1 MLRVSTMKKVNTMH
15 EVPETSKGKAK
26 KVKRNLDVQLDEES
40 GSGAERNDASEQDN
54 DSGSG
59 ISSVKKKKAKPLNVN
74 CRVEQFGLLMEGL
87 EGEKMEVVE
96 SMGFGHLKHLSGQA
110 MNKELGYWLMT
121 RVNADTGELMA
132 GDGREFTLSSEQV
145 QCVLGIPKGERP
157 VPLQMDD
164 TNRVEIEKICRWF
177 KVDSEKYRVAFLV
190 VLLGMFLCPTT
201 NFSSLASEL
210 TPALCAAE
218 EASQY
223 DWCSFVLDF
232 LLRRPV
238 LFPIHLT
245 RMGMPSVVEA
255 AHIFWWLIFYLDRLR
270 RPPVRW
276 GEYPRVKVFHKDLLK
291 NVAEADRR
299 NSGDFGKTK
308 SVDVAYG
315 EVHPRAARDIYP
327 TESLTFAEEVA
338 NHIGEAIRTEV
349 GVVVDVVS
357 RLIGEQNVRREDD
370 RLCISAD
377 RRTTTDDATAKSSIP
392 VTNKVHVSSSTLPP
406 NSTITTTTVTANVYG
421 SSPSIPSTTDTV
433 LPPKKAKVAIH
444 PTPQNPPNVNAMLN
458 PPITATS
465 HPCTRAAVARSFALK
480 VTDIEQFIFR
490 WSSIKRKQNAPVG
503 YVDSQYVAATAALN
517 TRIWYK
523 KYDSKCTRM
532 MCDPSISEKQKF
544 ITKFAEKID
553 CDVDDIDKIFL
564 PVVIQEHWICLLFAV
579 KEHTIWVLDSLFPD
593 PVSQH
598 QDAINK
604 LVDGVD
610 VLLSVLSKDKS
621 WNKGVI
627 QQWPKHAVTIQQQKD
642 IDTTIPMQEDVDKA
656 RKDLLLRHLFCDFNE
671 KKNELSNIVRL

>member
-1 MLRVSTMKKVNTMH
+1 MAKNQEEIAFNTGKMRRSTKPKWKATMSGMLRVSTMKKVNTMH

-59 ISSVKKKKAKPLNVN
+59 ISSVKKKKAKRKEGHHVKAKNLVCTLALSCPLNVN

-121 RVNADTGELMA
+121 RV
-132 GDGREFTLSSEQV
+132 

-177 KVDSEKYRVAFLV
+177 SKVEYGKACISIVDAKEYVLGEEVDSEKYRVAFLV

-232 LLRRPV
+232 LLRRARAFSHSFDTDGYAV
-238 LFPIHLT
+238 GCGGCTYFL
-245 RMGMPSVVEA
+245 V
-255 AHIFWWLIFYLDRLR
+255 IFYLDRLR

-276 GEYPRVKVFHKDLLK
+276 
-291 NVAEADRR
+291 AEADRR

-357 RLIGEQNVRREDD
+357 P
-370 RLCISAD
+370 D

-406 NSTITTTTVTANVYG
+406 NSTITSTTVTANVYG

-490 WSSIKRKQNAPVG
+490 WSSIKRKQNACG
-503 YVDSQYVAATAALN
+503 EFKRTQ
-517 TRIWYK
+517 
-523 KYDSKCTRM
+523 
-532 MCDPSISEKQKF
+532 EKQKF

-553 CDVDDIDKIFL
+553 CDVHDIDKIFL

-621 WNKGVI
+621 WSKGVI

-642 IDTTIPMQEDVDKA
+642 IRSCGVIMLLCIEECVDAVPLTFAVEDVDKA

>member
-1 MLRVSTMKKVNTMH
+1 MRRSTKPKWKETMSGMLRVSTMKKVNTMH

-40 GSGAERNDASEQDN
+40 GSRAERNDASEQDN

-59 ISSVKKKKAKPLNVN
+59 ISSVKKKKAKRKEGHHVKAKNLVLYTRSIVCKKPLNVN

-121 RVNADTGELMA
+121 RV
-132 GDGREFTLSSEQV
+132 

-177 KVDSEKYRVAFLV
+177 SKVEYGKACISIVDAKEYVLGEEVDSEKYRVAFLV

-232 LLRRPV
+232 LLRRARAFSHSFDTDGYAV
-238 LFPIHLT
+238 GCGGCTYFL
-245 RMGMPSVVEA
+245 V
-255 AHIFWWLIFYLDRLR
+255 IFYLDRLR

-338 NHIGEAIRTEV
+338 NHIGEVIRTEV

-357 RLIGEQNVRREDD
+357 RLVGEQNVRREDD

-377 RRTTTDDATAKSSIP
+377 RRTTTDDATAK
-392 VTNKVHVSSSTLPP
+392 
-406 NSTITTTTVTANVYG
+406 
-421 SSPSIPSTTDTV
+421 
-433 LPPKKAKVAIH
+433 
-444 PTPQNPPNVNAMLN
+444 
-458 PPITATS
+458 
-465 HPCTRAAVARSFALK
+465 
-480 VTDIEQFIFR
+480 
-490 WSSIKRKQNAPVG
+490 
-503 YVDSQYVAATAALN
+503 
-517 TRIWYK
+517 
-523 KYDSKCTRM
+523 
-532 MCDPSISEKQKF
+532 
-544 ITKFAEKID
+544 
-553 CDVDDIDKIFL
+553 
-564 PVVIQEHWICLLFAV
+564 
-579 KEHTIWVLDSLFPD
+579 
-593 PVSQH
+593 
-598 QDAINK
+598 
-604 LVDGVD
+604 
-610 VLLSVLSKDKS
+610 
-621 WNKGVI
+621 
-627 QQWPKHAVTIQQQKD
+627 
-642 IDTTIPMQEDVDKA
+642 
-656 RKDLLLRHLFCDFNE
+656 
-671 KKNELSNIVRL
+671 

>member
-145 QCVLGIPKGERP
+145 QCLLGIPKGERP

-177 KVDSEKYRVAFLV
+177 SKVEYGKACISIVDAKEYVLGEEVDSEKYRVAFLV

-232 LLRRPV
+232 LLRRARAFSHSFDTDGYAV
-238 LFPIHLT
+238 GCGGCTYFL
-245 RMGMPSVVEA
+245 V
-255 AHIFWWLIFYLDRLR
+255 IFYLDRLR

-357 RLIGEQNVRREDD
+357 RLIAEQNVRREDD

-377 RRTTTDDATAKSSIP
+377 RRTTTDDATAKSTIP

-406 NSTITTTTVTANVYG
+406 NSTITSTTVTANVYG

-433 LPPKKAKVAIH
+433 LPPKKSKSGYTPH
-444 PTPQNPPNVNAMLN
+444 PSEPTERKCNAESSNNCHVTPMYQ
-458 PPITATS
+458 S
-465 HPCTRAAVARSFALK
+465 CS
-480 VTDIEQFIFR
+480 
-490 WSSIKRKQNAPVG
+490 

-532 MCDPSISEKQKF
+532 MCDPSIAEKQKF

-553 CDVDDIDKIFL
+553 CDVHDIDKIFL

-621 WNKGVI
+621 WSKGVI

>member
-1 MLRVSTMKKVNTMH
+1 MKKVDTIH
-15 EVPETSKGKAK
+15 EVPETSKGEGKGKGK

-87 EGEKMEVVE
+87 EGEKMELVE
-96 SMGFGHLKHLSGQA
+96 RMGFGHLKHLSGQA

-121 RVNADTGELMA
+121 RVNADTGELIA

-145 QCVLGIPKGERP
+145 QCVLGIPKVEYGKACISIVEAKDYVMGE
-157 VPLQMDD
+157 
-164 TNRVEIEKICRWF
+164 E
-177 KVDSEKYRVAFLV
+177 VDVEKYRVAFLV

-218 EASQY
+218 EANQY

-232 LLRRPV
+232 LLRRARAFSHSFDKDGYAV
-238 LFPIHLT
+238 GCGGCTYFL
-245 RMGMPSVVEA
+245 VV
-255 AHIFWWLIFYLDRLR
+255 FYLDRLR

-276 GEYPRVKVFHKDLLK
+276 GEYPRLKVFDKDLLK

-338 NHIGEAIRTEV
+338 NHIGEVISTEV

-357 RLIGEQNVRREDD
+357 RLLGEQNVRREDGT
-370 RLCISAD
+370 LCISAD
-377 RRTTTDDATAKSSIP
+377 RRTTIDDATAKSPIP

-406 NSTITTTTVTANVYG
+406 NATITSTTVTAN
-421 SSPSIPSTTDTV
+421 
-433 LPPKKAKVAIH
+433 
-444 PTPQNPPNVNAMLN
+444 
-458 PPITATS
+458 
-465 HPCTRAAVARSFALK
+465 
-480 VTDIEQFIFR
+480 
-490 WSSIKRKQNAPVG
+490 
-503 YVDSQYVAATAALN
+503 
-517 TRIWYK
+517 
-523 KYDSKCTRM
+523 
-532 MCDPSISEKQKF
+532 
-544 ITKFAEKID
+544 
-553 CDVDDIDKIFL
+553 
-564 PVVIQEHWICLLFAV
+564 
-579 KEHTIWVLDSLFPD
+579 
-593 PVSQH
+593 
-598 QDAINK
+598 
-604 LVDGVD
+604 
-610 VLLSVLSKDKS
+610 
-621 WNKGVI
+621 
-627 QQWPKHAVTIQQQKD
+627 
-642 IDTTIPMQEDVDKA
+642 
-656 RKDLLLRHLFCDFNE
+656 
-671 KKNELSNIVRL
+671 

>member
-1 MLRVSTMKKVNTMH
+1 MLRVSTMKKVNTIH
-15 EVPETSKGKAK
+15 EVPETSKGKGK
-26 KVKRNLDVQLDEES
+26 KVKRNLDVHLDEES
-40 GSGAERNDASEQDN
+40 GSGAECNDASEQDN

-74 CRVEQFGLLMEGL
+74 YRVEQFGLLMEGI

-96 SMGFGHLKHLSGQA
+96 GMGFGHLKHLSGQA
-110 MNKELGYWLMT
+110 INKELGYWLMT

-145 QCVLGIPKGERP
+145 QCMLGIPNGERP

-164 TNRVEIEKICRWF
+164 TNKVNIDKICRWF
-177 KVDSEKYRVAFLV
+177 SKVKYGKASISIVDAKEYVLGEEVDSEKYRVAFLV

-232 LLRRPV
+232 LLRRARAFSHSFDNDGYAV
-238 LFPIHLT
+238 GCGGCTYFL
-245 RMGMPSVVEA
+245 A
-255 AHIFWWLIFYLDRLR
+255 IFYLDRLR
-270 RPPVRW
+270 QPPVRW
-276 GEYPRVKVFHKDLLK
+276 GEYPRVKVFDKDLLK

-327 TESLTFAEEVA
+327 MESLTFAEEVA
-338 NHIGEAIRTEV
+338 NRIGEVIRTEV

-357 RLIGEQNVRREDD
+357 RVIGEQNVRREDG

-377 RRTTTDDATAKSSIP
+377 RRTTTDDAAQNHPSLYKVRRSSC
-392 VTNKVHVSSSTLPP
+392 
-406 NSTITTTTVTANVYG
+406 YG
-421 SSPSIPSTTDTV
+421 V
-433 LPPKKAKVAIH
+433 L
-444 PTPQNPPNVNAMLN
+444 
-458 PPITATS
+458 S
-465 HPCTRAAVARSFALK
+465 
-480 VTDIEQFIFR
+480 
-490 WSSIKRKQNAPVG
+490 PVG
-503 YVDSQYVAATAALN
+503 YVDSQYVAATTALN
-517 TRIWYK
+517 TQNIDCVIAFDNYVLPPPQHLILTKR
-523 KYDSKCTRM
+523 TQ
-532 MCDPSISEKQKF
+532 EKQKF

-553 CDVDDIDKIFL
+553 CDVHDVDKIFL

-579 KEHTIWVLDSLFPD
+579 KEQMIWVLDSLFPD

-604 LVDGVD
+604 FV
-610 VLLSVLSKDKS
+610 
-621 WNKGVI
+621 
-627 QQWPKHAVTIQQQKD
+627 
-642 IDTTIPMQEDVDKA
+642 M
-656 RKDLLLRHLFCDFNE
+656 
-671 KKNELSNIVRL
+671 

>member
-1 MLRVSTMKKVNTMH
+1 MKKVDTIH
-15 EVPETSKGKAK
+15 EVPETSKGKGKGKGK

-87 EGEKMEVVE
+87 EGEKMELVE
-96 SMGFGHLKHLSGQA
+96 RIGFGHLKHLSGQA

-121 RVNADTGELMA
+121 RVNADTGELIA

-145 QCVLGIPKGERP
+145 QCVLGIPKGEKL
-157 VPLQMDD
+157 VPSLMDD
-164 TNRVEIEKICRWF
+164 TNRVEIDKICRWF
-177 KVDSEKYRVAFLV
+177 SKVEYGKACISIVEAKDYVMGEEVDVEKYRVAFLV

-218 EASQY
+218 EANQY

-232 LLRRPV
+232 LLRRARAFSHSFDKDGYAV
-238 LFPIHLT
+238 GCGGCTYFL
-245 RMGMPSVVEA
+245 VV
-255 AHIFWWLIFYLDRLR
+255 FYLDRLR

-276 GEYPRVKVFHKDLLK
+276 GEYPRLKVFDKDLLK

-338 NHIGEAIRTEV
+338 NHIGEVISTEV

-357 RLIGEQNVRREDD
+357 RLLGEQNVRREDG

-406 NSTITTTTVTANVYG
+406 NATITSTTVTANVYG
-421 SSPSIPSTTDTV
+421 SSPSIPSTTNTV

-444 PTPQNPPNVNAMLN
+444 PTPQNPPNVEAMLN
-458 PPITATS
+458 PPITSTS
-465 HPCTRAAVARSFALK
+465 HPRTRGAVARSSALK

-490 WSSIKRKQNAPVG
+490 WSSIKRKQNAYNVHYGVG
-503 YVDSQYVAATAALN
+503 A
-517 TRIWYK
+517 
-523 KYDSKCTRM
+523 
-532 MCDPSISEKQKF
+532 P
-544 ITKFAEKID
+544 
-553 CDVDDIDKIFL
+553 
-564 PVVIQEHWICLLFAV
+564 
-579 KEHTIWVLDSLFPD
+579 
-593 PVSQH
+593 
-598 QDAINK
+598 
-604 LVDGVD
+604 
-610 VLLSVLSKDKS
+610 
-621 WNKGVI
+621 
-627 QQWPKHAVTIQQQKD
+627 
-642 IDTTIPMQEDVDKA
+642 
-656 RKDLLLRHLFCDFNE
+656 
-671 KKNELSNIVRL
+671 